1 MDAEPELTM
10 GSKPGGKNDDD
21 VRWDP
26 DVDGS
31 DDAGEVDA
39 DAANDDDAEG
49 RSDGDD
55 DATAPIPAK
64 VPKVK
69 AKDKKKDRKAEEEKQ
84 DKNVYPS
91 AGKPHA
97 QRRRVF
103 RQRLILCAPFC
114 PSLSGSI
121 WALSWVALHS
131 MVALT
136 QYTAII

>member
-1 MDAEPELTM
+1 MKNGDMDAEPELTM

-21 VRWDP
+21 LRWDP

-55 DATAPIPAK
+55 DAAAPIPAK

-69 AKDKKKDRKAEEEKQ
+69 AKDKKKTKKQ
-84 DKNVYPS
+84 KKKS
-91 AGKPHA
+91 KTKT
-97 QRRRVF
+97 
-103 RQRLILCAPFC
+103 
-114 PSLSGSI
+114 SI
-121 WALSWVALHS
+121 PVQEN
-131 MVALT
+131 LT
-136 QYTAII
+136 LKGDEFFDSD